1 MPARPR
7 KSLVVVLSVLLLAVS
22 LFLIVAG
29 IRAAGVHWFD
39 KSAQAPGDTL
49 TLYGNIDLREVQ
61 LAFNESGRITGMLA
75 QAGDAV
81 KTGQLLASLDKR
93 RYLADLQ
100 RAQASLD
107 AKQAALQ
114 RLLSG
119 SRPQD
124 IARLRA
130 VVEADKAELKAKRL
144 TYQRLVRLVRQK
156 AGTQQS
162 LDEARAAM
170 QAATGRLKA
179 DQEALDLAIAGPRAE
194 DIAEARAGVAVARA
208 ARDLA
213 QIALDDTTLYAPSN
227 GVIRNRIMEPG
238 DMASPSAAVYTLA
251 LTTPLWVRA
260 YVDEADL
267 GHIRLGLPASVS
279 SDSFPGHDFKG
290 WIGYIS
296 PTAEF
301 TPKSVETTRVR
312 SQLVYQV
319 HVFVC
324 NAHDRLRLGMPVT
337 VHIPLNAKPLPNGE
351 TPCAQPKT

>member
-1 MPARPR
+1 MPSRPR
-7 KSLVVVLSVLLLAVS
+7 KSLVIVISVLLLAAS
-22 LFLIVAG
+22 LFLIGAG
-29 IRAAGVHWFD
+29 LRGAGTQWFGG
-39 KSAQAPGDTL
+39 KTQGTGNTL
-49 TLYGNIDLREVQ
+49 RLYGNVDLREVQ
-61 LAFNESGRITGMLA
+61 LAFNEAGRITGMLA
-75 QAGDAV
+75 QAGDTV
-81 KTGQLLASLDKR
+81 KKGQLLAALDKR

-107 AKQAALQ
+107 ASQAALD

-119 SRPQD
+119 SRTQD

-130 VVEADKAELKAKRL
+130 VVEADQAELEAKRL
-144 TYQRLVRLVRQK
+144 TYQRIVRLVKQK
-156 AGTQQS
+156 AGTQQN

-179 DQEALDLAIAGPRAE
+179 DQEALDLAIAGPRPE

-208 ARDLA
+208 TRDLA
-213 QIALDDTTLYAPSN
+213 QIALDDTALYAPSN

-238 DMASPSAAVYTLA
+238 DMASPAAAVYTLA

-267 GHIRLGLPASVS
+267 GHVRLGLPASVI
-279 SDSFPGHDFKG
+279 SDSFPGQVFKG

-337 VHIPLNAKPLPNGE
+337 VDIPLNGKPAAAGE
-351 TPCAQPKT
+351 TPCAPPTT

>member
-1 MPARPR
+1 MPSRPR
-7 KSLVVVLSVLLLAVS
+7 KSFIIIFLLLLLVS
-22 LFLIVAG
+22 LFLIGAG
-29 IRAAGVHWFD
+29 MRGAGVHWFNSTA
-39 KSAQAPGDTL
+39 KAPANTL

-61 LAFNESGRITGMLA
+61 LAFNESGRIKGMLA
-75 QAGDAV
+75 QAGDTV

-107 AKQAALQ
+107 AKKAALK

-130 VVEADKAELKAKRL
+130 VVESDQAELKAKRL
-144 TYQRLVRLVRQK
+144 TYRRLVRLVKQK
-156 AGTQQS
+156 AGTQQN
-162 LDEARAAM
+162 LDVARAAM

-179 DQEALDLAIAGPRAE
+179 DQEALNLAIAGPRTE

-213 QIALDDTTLYAPSN
+213 QISLDDTALYAPSD

-251 LTTPLWVRA
+251 LTSPLWVRA

-267 GHIRLGLPASVS
+267 GRIRLGLPASIS
-279 SDSFPGHDFKG
+279 SDSFPGQVFKG

-337 VHIPLNAKPLPNGE
+337 VDIPLNAKPLPNGE
-351 TPCAQPKT
+351 TPCTQPKT

>member
-1 MPARPR
+1 MPSRPR
-7 KSLVVVLSVLLLAVS
+7 KSLIIVISVLLLGISV
-22 LFLIVAG
+22 FLI
-29 IRAAGVHWFD
+29 AAGLRGAGTHWFD
-39 KSAQAPGDTL
+39 SGTQTPGDTL

-61 LAFNESGRITGMLA
+61 LAFNEPGRITGMPA
-75 QAGDAV
+75 QAGDTV
-81 KTGQLLASLDKR
+81 EKGQLLASLDKR
-93 RYLADLQ
+93 RYVADLK
-100 RAQASLD
+100 RAQASLN
-107 AKQAALQ
+107 ASKAALD

-130 VVEADKAELKAKRL
+130 VVDADKAELEAKRL

-156 AGTQQS
+156 AGTQQN

-170 QAATGRLKA
+170 QAATGHLKA
-179 DQEALDLAIAGPRAE
+179 DQQALNLAIAGPRLE
-194 DIAEARAGVAVARA
+194 DIAQARASVAVEQA

-213 QIALDDTTLYAPSN
+213 QIALDDTALYAPSS

-251 LTTPLWVRA
+251 LTSPLWVRA

-267 GHIRLGLPASVS
+267 GHIRLGLPASVN
-279 SDSFPGHDFKG
+279 SDSFPGHSFKG

-324 NAHDRLRLGMPVT
+324 NAQDRLRLGMPVT
-337 VHIPLNAKPLPNGE
+337 VHIALNAKPLENGK
-351 TPCAQPKT
+351 TPCAQPGT